1 MHCVCVCVCK
11 DVNICVCVCVYVYV
25 CIGYM
30 ESIAVGMVYASKK
43 GYKLDPDQ
51 ESIALGLA
59 NIVGSFFSAFPTT
72 GGFSRTAVSANAGL
86 RHALVG
92 GFNVLHACLRSTH
105 ACTHAHMRARAV
117 RVCVCVCAHTHT
129 HAHNHTHIHTYTHTH
144 TLHIHTLAYHIHIHI
159 QGVRHNWLASSRVSS
174 CLSSSLP

>member
-1 MHCVCVCVCK
+1 MC
-11 DVNICVCVCVYVYV
+11 VYV

-86 RHALVG
+86 RRALAG
-92 GFNVLHACLRSTH
+92 GLNVLDACLRARTHTRMH
-105 ACTHAHMRARAV
+105 ACTHAH
-117 RVCVCVCAHTHT
+117 THT
-129 HAHNHTHIHTYTHTH
+129 HARVHTRTH
-144 TLHIHTLAYHIHIHI
+144 TLHTYTLAHT
-159 QGVRHNWLASSRVSS
+159 
-174 CLSSSLP
+174 